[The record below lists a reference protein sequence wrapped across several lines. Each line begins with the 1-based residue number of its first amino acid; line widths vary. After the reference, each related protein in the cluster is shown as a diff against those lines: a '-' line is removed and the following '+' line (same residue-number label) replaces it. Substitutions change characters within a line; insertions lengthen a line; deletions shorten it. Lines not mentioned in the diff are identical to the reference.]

1 MGKLQEQ
8 MKTDLVLKGYSP
20 NTIRA
25 YLPDFSL
32 NFIHYTWE
40 EAAG

>member
-8 MKTDLVLKGYSP
+8 MKADLLLKRYSP

-25 YLPDFSL
+25 YLHC
-32 NFIHYTWE
+32 I
-40 EAAG
+40 